1 MAVIEIT
8 QDNLDAAIQNN
19 DTLILDFWA
28 PWCGPCRAFAPI
40 FEAASERHDGVAFG
54 KINTEQE
61 QQLAAM
67 FQIRSIPT
75 LMIFREQIIVFAQP
89 GMLTASQLD
98 EVLGKVAELDMNE
111 VRSQVEAQSRT
122 GKA

>member
-54 KINTEQE
+54 KINTEQA

>member
-40 FEAASERHDGVAFG
+40 FEAASERHDGV
-54 KINTEQE
+54 
-61 QQLAAM
+61 
-67 FQIRSIPT
+67 RS
-75 LMIFREQIIVFAQP
+75 A
-89 GMLTASQLD
+89 
-98 EVLGKVAELDMNE
+98 
-111 VRSQVEAQSRT
+111 RSTPSRSSSWRPCSRS
-122 GKA
+122 GPSRH